1 VPTALALGSGLFA
14 AAPATAVDVTNQAQ
28 NSLFGSSDVT
38 DYLETD
44 GVPQRTP
51 IRTDEHPSIQG
62 LPSGVSVE
70 RVEWITER
78 RIALFIRSAAM
89 PKELIQVQV
98 LLARDWHSN
107 PSAKYPEVWAL
118 DGLRAH
124 QHWARTLLAD
134 RATLA
139 DEARLSDAIAAYA
152 RNCAAKRLSAGG
164 SADLLALTA
173 WLGQHFTPNPGPLL

>member
-1 VPTALALGSGLFA
+1 MRDTAVSNTPRRRRSLRRAFTAFAAVPTALALGSGLFA

-107 PSAKYPEVWAL
+107 PRL
-118 DGLRAH
+118 DH
-124 QHWARTLLAD
+124 QH
-134 RATLA
+134 
-139 DEARLSDAIAAYA
+139 
-152 RNCAAKRLSAGG
+152 
-164 SADLLALTA
+164 
-173 WLGQHFTPNPGPLL
+173 QH